1 VSAVKQDIGARVDA
15 LAQALEGDDFVMA
28 VERLADGMSP
38 DERQALQEVLMERAA
53 DEEDLQKAVRRRYAE
68 KGWTRRTLARLE
80 GLWRDDRADVLAEAI
95 QAGPDGE
102 TTPLGELELL
112 RENPGR
118 AAVVLDELSRH
129 DDARVRAW
137 VPAVAAEIL
146 GEGGSRLLLSLTRDR
161 DPDVRDAAISALV
174 SLGSEASRLALPDL
188 RRRLHSRS
196 ADERI
201 AAMQALANAG
211 DGTALTFID
220 ECAATA
226 ESSEERRAARSAA
239 DTLRAKGAR

>member
-129 DDARVRAW
+129 DDARVRA
-137 VPAVAAEIL
+137 AEARAQQAEAALE
-146 GEGGSRLLLSLTRDR
+146 
-161 DPDVRDAAISALV
+161 AAQT
-174 SLGSEASRLALPDL
+174 RLA
-188 RRRLHSRS
+188 RRTAALDRAQDNIDDRERA
-196 ADERI
+196 ADERNHLADDRDRI
-201 AAMQALANAG
+201 ADERDRLA
-211 DGTALTFID
+211 DD
-220 ECAATA
+220 RE
-226 ESSEERRAARSAA
+226 RAADERNHLA
-239 DTLRAKGAR
+239 DDRDGVADEHGRPAKDEGSYG